1 MSESEKTKRKQ
12 KRGNSEGSITPPE
25 KNHGKW
31 KYTLTVCIGAD
42 GKQRRRSVSAKTKAE
57 LMEKAARLRIECGM
71 ATATDKDVTF
81 SDLVKLFLERKANE
95 SKSSTLKKYQSMDN
109 TVFVKLYPYKVS
121 KITPD
126 MVNEILNQLKN
137 EGLKNSTVN
146 SYRKGLATVF
156 NFAIKCDIISKS
168 PVRGTVKMAERKR
181 TVMVLPTK
189 SQIDTLLAR
198 AKERDSKARADAAPI
213 YPVILLEVATGLR
226 RGELFGLTKADIE
239 GNKVRVDKQMEADGT
254 IAELKTASSYRTITV
269 SRKVLDEVLAYSPD
283 SREVFK
289 ITSAAFWQVF
299 KRFVKKNSDILPE
312 NFHFH
317 DLRHFHATY
326 LLSKGIGVQN
336 VSRRLGHAD
345 IATTLSYY
353 SHYLPQEDE
362 RAAELFEDF

>member
-1 MSESEKTKRKQ
+1 MSESKKTKRRQ
-12 KRGNSEGSITPPE
+12 RRGNGEGSITPPE

-31 KYTLTVCIGAD
+31 KYTTTVCIGAD
-42 GKQRRRSVSAKTKAE
+42 GKQIRRSVSATTKAE
-57 LMEKAARLRIECGM
+57 LMELAARLRIECGM
-71 ATATDKDVTF
+71 ATATDKDMTF

-168 PVRGTVKMAERKR
+168 PVMGTVKMAERKR

-198 AKERDSKARADAAPI
+198 AKERDSKARVGAAPI

-239 GNKVRVDKQMEADGT
+239 GNKVHVNKQMEADGT

-362 RAAELFEDF
+362 RAAELFEGF